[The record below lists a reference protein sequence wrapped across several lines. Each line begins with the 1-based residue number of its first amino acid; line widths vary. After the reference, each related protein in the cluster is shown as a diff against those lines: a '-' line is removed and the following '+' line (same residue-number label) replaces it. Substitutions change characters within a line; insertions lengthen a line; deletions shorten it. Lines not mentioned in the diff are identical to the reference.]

1 MRKSA
6 RAFWIGA
13 AVSGAVFV
21 FTGAT
26 TFDLDATAAETH
38 AIVVTG
44 RVDQGTLGRLFSPGS
59 AALGRVRVTKHGWG
73 LVTTYTEQIIILG
86 APLANEAGAPIGVEV
101 HLEIPGTVIG
111 SNATARDGR
120 TLIWSALPAN
130 AMLWAQSRAINW
142 PVVAF
147 FAVAIALTLWLRED

>member
-1 MRKSA
+1 MRKGT

-26 TFDLDATAAETH
+26 TFDLDATAGETH

-59 AALGRVRVTKHGWG
+59 VALGRVRVTKHDWG
-73 LVTTYTEQIIILG
+73 LLTTYTEQIIILG
-86 APLANEAGAPIGVEV
+86 ARLSTEAGAPIGVEV
-101 HLEIPGTVIG
+101 HLEIPGTIIAT
-111 SNATARDGR
+111 NATARDGR
-120 TLIWSALPAN
+120 TLIWSALPTD
-130 AMLWAQSRAINW
+130 AMLWAQSRAVNW